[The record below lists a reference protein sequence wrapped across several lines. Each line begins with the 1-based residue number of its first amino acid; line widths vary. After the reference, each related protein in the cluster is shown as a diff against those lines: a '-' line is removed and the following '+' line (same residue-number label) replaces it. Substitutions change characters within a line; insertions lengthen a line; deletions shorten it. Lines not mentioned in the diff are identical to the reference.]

1 MTIDFE
7 NPNLMFKLTKYYG
20 EMEDGRTF
28 AIVVRSTDSYD
39 WAFTDNAVS
48 RIVAAELYVAV
59 IMEMCMEQSA
69 IFACVVPYMKPGRYA
84 DQYIT

>member
-7 NPNLMFKLTKYYG
+7 NPNLMFKLTKYFG

-39 WAFTDNAVS
+39 SVEDIETDDDEFTEEEL
-48 RIVAAELYVAV
+48 AEIEKSFYDSL
-59 IMEMCMEQSA
+59 
-69 IFACVVPYMKPGRYA
+69 
-84 DQYIT
+84 

>member
-20 EMEDGRTF
+20 EMEDGRKF

-39 WAFTDNAVS
+39 SVEDIETDDDEFTEEEL
-48 RIVAAELYVAV
+48 AEIEKSFYESL
-59 IMEMCMEQSA
+59 
-69 IFACVVPYMKPGRYA
+69 
-84 DQYIT
+84 

>member
-39 WAFTDNAVS
+39 SVEDIETDDDEFTEEEL
-48 RIVAAELYVAV
+48 AEIEKSFYESL
-59 IMEMCMEQSA
+59 
-69 IFACVVPYMKPGRYA
+69 
-84 DQYIT
+84 